1 MQCNNVGK
9 SLTSLDILAALHQA
23 VHGTNV
29 DPVAL
34 LVWLGLSRG
43 VHEVV
48 LLMYVGIELGRS
60 ELRDLSRVSGFAR
73 VSKQARC
80 EGRSLRK
87 KWVLTQK
94 NQTKKQTNKRYSAS
108 SVRSTAHQSKY
119 QKTKSPFQIN
129 HPPPPP

>member
-1 MQCNNVGK
+1 MQCNVGK

-48 LLMYVGIELGRS
+48 LLMSVGIELGRS
-60 ELRDLSRVSGFAR
+60 EFRDFSRVSGFAQ

-80 EGRSLRK
+80 EGSPLKKIEVGAKKLNRK
-87 KWVLTQK
+87 K
-94 NQTKKQTNKRYSAS
+94 TNKRYSAS
-108 SVRSTAHQSKY
+108 IVRFTASK
-119 QKTKSPFQIN
+119 
-129 HPPPPP
+129 